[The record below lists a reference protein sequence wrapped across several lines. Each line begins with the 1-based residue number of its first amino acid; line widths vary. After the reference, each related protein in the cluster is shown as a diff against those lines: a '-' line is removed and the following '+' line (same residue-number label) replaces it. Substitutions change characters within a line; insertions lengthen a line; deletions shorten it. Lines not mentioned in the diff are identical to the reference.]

1 MIDQQAWNELQAAFG
16 DLLFG
21 NIAFEN
27 ARSVLEAAGERARKR
42 QELLQHAQ
50 VAYEALV
57 RFELAMDALARGHEV
72 QAPLRAFIENF
83 YTYFKSLIAIEPPH
97 WLEESSGNNR

>member
-27 ARSVLEAAGERARKR
+27 ARPVLEEAGERARR
-42 QELLQHAQ
+42 RRELLQHAQ

-72 QAPLRAFIENF
+72 QAPLRAFIEDF
-83 YTYFKSLIAIEPPH
+83 YTYFDSLIPIEPPH
-97 WLEESSGNNR
+97 WMEESSGNNR